1 MDNNQKKQ
9 WLVISFVNVTEAM
22 RSEKLFLLAGSNGT
36 LIPTPRQISASCG
49 ICWRAE
55 LAERPLLETVIGK
68 EKIMTDQ
75 INTIEM

>member
-9 WLVISFVNVTEAM
+9 WLVISFINVTEAM
-22 RSEKLFLLAGSNGT
+22 RSEKLFLHAGSNGT

-49 ICWRAE
+49 ICWRAD
-55 LAERPLLETVIGK
+55 LTERSMLESVIEK